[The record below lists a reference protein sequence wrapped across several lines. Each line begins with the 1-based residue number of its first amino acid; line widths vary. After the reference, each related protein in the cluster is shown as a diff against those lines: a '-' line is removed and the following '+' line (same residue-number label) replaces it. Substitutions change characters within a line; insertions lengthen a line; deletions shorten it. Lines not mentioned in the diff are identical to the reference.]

1 MFIYLFIYKA
11 SFFKRPGQLTCRMSY
26 ILVLSDYFFTV
37 PFSFLL
43 HPGISCKQVRSEM
56 LTTEVLLAKIGD
68 AIYVPQD
75 AVHEVVHILRHPQ
88 LGGVGKSYDHLAKY
102 GHWWSL

>member
-1 MFIYLFIYKA
+1 
-11 SFFKRPGQLTCRMSY
+11 
-26 ILVLSDYFFTV
+26 
-37 PFSFLL
+37 
-43 HPGISCKQVRSEM
+43 M